1 LNLGIKIMN
10 NKLSGLLGL
19 LILFAGGAGLYVLSR
34 QAPSGEEESEPT
46 IETVVPVEV
55 AQIRRQTLHDYL
67 WAYGSVVPNP
77 GIAGVAPAG
86 ANIRAP
92 LDGIVTEVCCA
103 VGQRVPKGQ
112 VLFCLYDRLA
122 KAAVDQAQTTLTF
135 AQENWRRQDHLKQI
149 DGTSARLYL
158 EAQQQL
164 DAAQNAL
171 GRAEAELELLKVA
184 APFDGTI
191 VELCVTAGETVGQ
204 ADTLARLTDMTR
216 LAVKAGVP
224 TPQAHKLQ
232 LGQQAQIE
240 ASGSAASY
248 DSTAA
253 PLTSRV
259 DYIDCLADPNNDT
272 VPVLIGLPA
281 DTSLRP
287 GRFVRVRIT
296 VGEYNDR
303 LTVPNESIVTTP
315 EGQTILAVVQADE
328 AVLTPVHCGVREGDW
343 VEVGGQGLEP
353 GMTVVTVGAYGLPG
367 KTKIRVMGQ

>member
-1 LNLGIKIMN
+1 MS

-34 QAPSGEEESEPT
+34 QAPGGEEESEPAVV
-46 IETVVPVEV
+46 TVVPVKV

-67 WAYGSVVPNP
+67 WVYGSVAPNP

-86 ANIRAP
+86 ARIRSP
-92 LDGIVTEVCCA
+92 LDGIVTEVYCA
-103 VGQRVPKGQ
+103 IGQRVPKGQ
-112 VLFCLYDRLA
+112 VLFSLYDRLA
-122 KAAVDQAQTTLTF
+122 KAAVDQAQKTLTF

-149 DGTSARLYL
+149 DGTSAKLHL

-164 DAAQNAL
+164 DAARNAL
-171 GRAEAELELLKVA
+171 SCAEAELELLKVA

-204 ADTLARLTDMTR
+204 ADTLAQLTDMAR
-216 LAVKAGVP
+216 LVVKAGVP

-240 ASGSAASY
+240 ASESAASY

-259 DYIDCLADPNNDT
+259 DYIDCRADPNNDT
-272 VPVLIGLPA
+272 VPVLIRLPA

-287 GRFVRVRIT
+287 GRLVRVRIT
-296 VGEYNDR
+296 VGEYADR
-303 LTVPNESIVTTP
+303 LAVPHESVVTTP
-315 EGQTILAVVQADE
+315 EGQTVLAIVQADE
-328 AVLTPVHCGVREGDW
+328 AVPTPVKRGIREGAMCPA
-343 VEVGGQGLEP
+343 LASASNAP
-353 GMTVVTVGAYGLPG
+353 KSP
-367 KTKIRVMGQ
+367 MGPNPAHTA